1 MESIIQQIKDSR
13 NITESSLNLYKR
25 NIKRLI
31 NESGSDNPDIFTS
44 DATLA
49 KLMVASNNTLAS
61 YIASCLVVL
70 GLDKTK
76 NRDRLE
82 ELNARLKEVNKNIKN
97 GSHRKNKEVA
107 DLEDVIKLADKLRV
121 HFFKTK
127 LTYSEASDALLMSL
141 YTLLPPSRSETFA
154 NLEIYTGKNKPEDNT
169 KNYLWI
175 KNKSSVFLVLNSFKT
190 VKTHG
195 AVIEQIT
202 DKVLVKM
209 LVKFVDDFK
218 TKYLFESKK
227 KGESIKASDVSRNLV
242 RLTKDIG
249 ALSSSSMRHLY
260 LSKKYSKVMN
270 DLDKDASFML
280 HNTSTSIS
288 NYIAD

>member
-1 MESIIQQIKDSR
+1 MESIIQQIKDTR

-25 NIKRLI
+25 NIKRLVA
-31 NESGSDNPDIFTS
+31 ESGSNDPNIFTN
-44 DATLA
+44 DATLS

-97 GSHRKNKEVA
+97 GSHRKNKEIA

-195 AVIEQIT
+195 AVLEQIT

-218 TKYLFESKK
+218 TKYLFENK
-227 KGESIKASDVSRNLV
+227 KGQSIKSADVSRNLV

-270 DLDKDASFML
+270 DLDKDTNFMT
-280 HNTSTSIS
+280 NSIPTAIS

>member
-1 MESIIQQIKDSR
+1 MEQIIQQIKDSR

-31 NESGSDNPDIFTS
+31 AESGSDNPDIFTS

-70 GLDKTK
+70 GLQKAK

-82 ELNARLKEVNKNIKN
+82 ELNNRLKEVNKAIKN
-97 GSHRKNKEVA
+97 GSHRKDKETG

-127 LTYSEASDALLMSL
+127 LTYFEASNALLMSL

-175 KNKSSVFLVLNSFKT
+175 KNKSSIYFVLNHFKT

-195 AVIEQIT
+195 AVLEQIT

-218 TKYLFESKK
+218 TKYLFENKK
-227 KGESIKASDVSRNLV
+227 QESIKASDVSRNLV

-249 ALSSSSMRHLY
+249 ALSSSSLRHLY

>member
-1 MESIIQQIKDSR
+1 METIIQKIKDSR
-13 NITESSLNLYKR
+13 KITESSLNLYKR

-31 NESGSDNPDIFTS
+31 SEANSEDPDIFTS
-44 DATLA
+44 DATLK

-61 YIASCLVVL
+61 YIATCLVVL

-82 ELNARLKEVNKNIKN
+82 QLNASLKEINKAIKN
-97 GSHRKNKEVA
+97 GSHRKDKETA
-107 DLEDVIKLADKLRV
+107 DLEDVIKLANKLRI

-127 LTYSEASDALLMSL
+127 LTYSEASDAVLMSL
-141 YTLLPPSRSETFA
+141 YTLLPPSRSETFS

-175 KNKSSVFLVLNSFKT
+175 KNKSSIYLVLNSFKT

-195 AVIEQIT
+195 AVLENIE

-209 LVKFVDDFK
+209 LIKFVDDFK
-218 TKYLFESKK
+218 TKYLFENK

-249 ALSSSSMRHLY
+249 SLSSSSMRHLY

-270 DLDKDASFML
+270 DLDKDTNFMS
-280 HNTSTSIS
+280 NSIPTAIS
-288 NYIAD
+288 NYIKS

>member
-1 MESIIQQIKDSR
+1 MESIIQKIKDSR

-31 NESGSDNPDIFTS
+31 KEANSEDPDIFTS

-61 YIASCLVVL
+61 YVASCLVVL

-82 ELNARLKEVNKNIKN
+82 ELNTRLKQVNKNIKE
-97 GSHRKNKEVA
+97 GSHRKDKETA
-107 DLEDVIKLADKLRV
+107 DLEDVIKLADKLRI

-127 LTYSEASDALLMSL
+127 LTYSESSDAVLMSL

-169 KNYLWI
+169 KNYLWV
-175 KNKSSVFLVLNSFKT
+175 KNKSSIYFVLNHFKT

-195 AVIEQIT
+195 AVVEQIT

-227 KGESIKASDVSRNLV
+227 CESIKASDVSRNLV

-249 ALSSSSMRHLY
+249 ALSSSSLRHLY

>member
-1 MESIIQQIKDSR
+1 MESIIQQIKETR
-13 NITESSLNLYKR
+13 KITQSTLNLYQR
-25 NIKRLI
+25 NIRRLMKEA
-31 NESGSDNPDIFTS
+31 NSEDVDIFTS
-44 DATLA
+44 DETISRL
-49 KLMVASNNTLAS
+49 LCQSNNTLANYLATS
-61 YIASCLVVL
+61 LVVL

-76 NRDRLE
+76 NKNRIE
-82 ELNARLKEVNKNIKN
+82 ELNARLKQVNKNIKE
-97 GSHRKNKEVA
+97 GSHRKDKETA
-107 DLEDVIKLADKLRV
+107 DLEDVIKLADKLRI

-127 LTYSEASDALLMSL
+127 LTYNEASDAVLMSL

-154 NLEIYTGKNKPEDNT
+154 NLEIYIGKNKPEDNT

-175 KNKSSVFLVLNSFKT
+175 KNKSSIYFILNNFKT

-195 AVIEQIT
+195 SVFEQIT

-209 LVKFVDDFK
+209 LIKFIDDFK
-218 TKYLFESKK
+218 TKYLFENK

-249 ALSSSSMRHLY
+249 SLSSSSMRHLY

-270 DLDKDASFML
+270 DLDKDTNFMS
-280 HNTSTSIS
+280 NSIPTAIS
-288 NYIAD
+288 NYIKS

>member
-13 NITESSLNLYKR
+13 KITQSTLNLYQR
-25 NIKRLI
+25 NIRRLMKEANSEDI
-31 NESGSDNPDIFTS
+31 DIFTN
-44 DATLA
+44 DETLS
-49 KLMVASNNTLAS
+49 KLMCQSNNTLAN
-61 YIASCLVVL
+61 YISTCLVVL

-82 ELNARLKEVNKNIKN
+82 ELNNRLKDVNKNIKE
-97 GSHRKNKEVA
+97 GSHRKDKEVA
-107 DLEDVIKLADKLRV
+107 DLEDVINLSNKLRV

-127 LTYSEASDALLMSL
+127 LTYSEASDALLLSL
-141 YTLLPPSRSETFA
+141 YTLLPPSRSETFS

-195 AVIEQIT
+195 AVLEQIT

-218 TKYLFESKK
+218 TKYLFENKK
-227 KGESIKASDVSRNLV
+227 QESIKASDVSRNLV

>member
-31 NESGSDNPDIFTS
+31 AESGSDNPDIFTS

-127 LTYSEASDALLMSL
+127 LTYSEASNALLMSL

-175 KNKSSVFLVLNSFKT
+175 KNKSTIYFVLNHFKT

-195 AVIEQIT
+195 AVLEQIS

-218 TKYLFESKK
+218 TKYLFENKK
-227 KGESIKASDVSRNLV
+227 QESIKASDVSRNLV

-260 LSKKYSKVMN
+260 LSKKYSKLMN
-270 DLDKDASFML
+270 DLDKDTNFMT
-280 HNTSTSIS
+280 NSIPTAIS

>member
-1 MESIIQQIKDSR
+1 METIIQQIKDSR

-31 NESGSDNPDIFTS
+31 AESGSDNPDIFTS

-97 GSHRKNKEVA
+97 GSHRKDKETA

-127 LTYSEASDALLMSL
+127 LTYSEASDAILMSL

-154 NLEIYTGKNKPEDNT
+154 NLEIYIGKNKPEDNN
-169 KNYLWI
+169 KNYLWV
-175 KNKSSVFLVLNSFKT
+175 KNKSSVFLVLNHFKT
-190 VKTHG
+190 VRTHG
-195 AVIEQIT
+195 AVLEQIT

-218 TKYLFESKK
+218 RKFLFESK
-227 KGESIKASDVSRNLV
+227 KGESIKSSDVSRNLV

-249 ALSSSSMRHLY
+249 ALSSSSLRHLY

>member
-1 MESIIQQIKDSR
+1 MDSIIQQIKDSR

-31 NESGSDNPDIFTS
+31 SEANSDDPDIFTS
-44 DATLA
+44 DATLS

-70 GLDKTK
+70 GINKAK

-82 ELNARLKEVNKNIKN
+82 ELNNRLKEVNKNIKN
-97 GSHRKNKEVA
+97 GSHRKDKETA
-107 DLEDVIKLADKLRV
+107 DLEDVIKMADKLRI

-141 YTLLPPSRSETFA
+141 YTLIPPSRSETFA

-195 AVIEQIT
+195 AVVEQIT

-218 TKYLFESKK
+218 TKYLFENKK
-227 KGESIKASDVSRNLV
+227 QESIKSADVSRNLV

-249 ALSSSSMRHLY
+249 ALSSSSLRHLY

-270 DLDKDASFML
+270 DLEKDASFML
-280 HNTSTSIS
+280 HNTNTSIS

>member
-1 MESIIQQIKDSR
+1 MESIIQNIKDSR

-31 NESGSDNPDIFTS
+31 SEAGSSDPAIFTS
-44 DATLA
+44 DTTLA

-97 GSHRKNKEVA
+97 GSHRKDKETA

-127 LTYSEASDALLMSL
+127 LTYPEASDAVLMSL

-154 NLEIYTGKNKPEDNT
+154 NLEIYTGKNKHEDNT
-169 KNYLWI
+169 KNYLWV

-195 AVIEQIT
+195 AVVEQIT

-218 TKYLFESKK
+218 RKYLFENKN
-227 KGESIKASDVSRNLV
+227 EQSIKASDVSRSLV

>member
-1 MESIIQQIKDSR
+1 MDSIIQKIKDSR
-13 NITESSLNLYKR
+13 NITESSLKLYER

-31 NESGSDNPDIFTS
+31 HEANSEDPDIFTS

-70 GLDKTK
+70 GLNKTK
-76 NRDRLE
+76 NFDRLE
-82 ELNARLKEVNKNIKN
+82 ELNTRLKEVNKAIKN
-97 GSHRKNKEVA
+97 GSHRKDKETA

-127 LTYSEASDALLMSL
+127 LTYPEASDAVLMSL

-154 NLEIYTGKNKPEDNT
+154 NLEIYIGKNKPEDNT
-169 KNYLWI
+169 KNYLWV
-175 KNKSSVFLVLNSFKT
+175 KNKSSIYFVLNHFKT

-195 AVIEQIT
+195 SVVEIIN

-209 LVKFVDDFK
+209 LIKFIDDFK
-218 TKYLFESKK
+218 PKYLFENKK
-227 KGESIKASDVSRNLV
+227 SESIKASDVSRKLV

-249 ALSSSSMRHLY
+249 SLSSSSLRHLY

-270 DLDKDASFML
+270 ELDKDASFML

>member
-1 MESIIQQIKDSR
+1 MESIIQQIKDTR

-31 NESGSDNPDIFTS
+31 SEAGSDDPDIFTN
-44 DATLA
+44 DATLS

-82 ELNARLKEVNKNIKN
+82 ELNNRLKEVNKNIKN
-97 GSHRKNKEVA
+97 GSHRKDKETA
-107 DLEDVIKLADKLRV
+107 NLEDVIKLADKLRV
-121 HFFKTK
+121 HFFKTT
-127 LTYSEASDALLMSL
+127 LTYSESSDALLMSL

-154 NLEIYTGKNKPEDNT
+154 NLHIYTGKNKPEDNT

-175 KNKSSVFLVLNSFKT
+175 KNKSSIYFVLNSFKT

-195 AVIEQIT
+195 AVLEQIT

-209 LVKFVDDFK
+209 IVKFVDDFK
-218 TKYLFESKK
+218 TKYLFENKK

>member
-1 MESIIQQIKDSR
+1 METIIQKIKDSR
-13 NITESSLNLYKR
+13 KITESSLNLYKR

-31 NESGSDNPDIFTS
+31 SESNSDNPDIFTS
-44 DATLA
+44 DDTLD
-49 KLMVASNNTLAS
+49 KLMVSSNNTLAS

-82 ELNARLKEVNKNIKN
+82 QLNSRLKEINKAIKN
-97 GSHRKNKEVA
+97 GSHRKDKETA

-175 KNKSSVFLVLNSFKT
+175 KNKSSVFLVLNHFKT

-195 AVIEQIT
+195 PVLEQIT

-209 LVKFVDDFK
+209 IVKFVDDFQK
-218 TKYLFESKK
+218 KYLFESK

-270 DLDKDASFML
+270 SLEKDASFML

-288 NYIAD
+288 KYIAD

>member
-31 NESGSDNPDIFTS
+31 KEANSEDPDIFTS

-61 YIASCLVVL
+61 YVASCLVVL

-82 ELNARLKEVNKNIKN
+82 ELNARLKEVNKAIKN
-97 GSHRKNKEVA
+97 GSHRKDKETA

-121 HFFKTK
+121 HFFKTT
-127 LTYSEASDALLMSL
+127 LTYSEASDAVLMSL

-154 NLEIYTGKNKPEDNT
+154 NLEIYIGKNKPEDNT

-195 AVIEQIT
+195 AVLEQIT

-218 TKYLFESKK
+218 TKYLFENK
-227 KGESIKASDVSRNLV
+227 KGQSIKSSDVSRNLV

-249 ALSSSSMRHLY
+249 ALSSSSLRHLY

>member
-1 MESIIQQIKDSR
+1 MEMIIQQIKDSR

-31 NESGSDNPDIFTS
+31 AESGSDNPDVFTS

-49 KLMVASNNTLAS
+49 KLMVASNNTMAS
-61 YIASCLVVL
+61 YVASCLVVL
-70 GLDKTK
+70 GLQKVK

-82 ELNARLKEVNKNIKN
+82 ELNARLKEINKAIKN
-97 GSHRKNKEVA
+97 GSHRKDKETA

-154 NLEIYTGKNKPEDNT
+154 NLEIYSGKNKPEDNT

-195 AVIEQIT
+195 PVLEQIT

-242 RLTKDIG
+242 RVTKDIG

-270 DLDKDASFML
+270 DLDKDTSFMS
-280 HNTSTSIS
+280 NSIPTAIS
-288 NYIAD
+288 NYIKS

>member
-1 MESIIQQIKDSR
+1 MEKIIQQIKDSR

-31 NESGSDNPDIFTS
+31 AESGSDNPDIFTS

-61 YIASCLVVL
+61 YLASCLVVL

-82 ELNARLKEVNKNIKN
+82 ELNARLKQVNKNIKE

-107 DLEDVIKLADKLRV
+107 DLEDVVKLADKLRV

-127 LTYSEASDALLMSL
+127 LTYSESCDALLMSL

-154 NLEIYTGKNKPEDNT
+154 NLEIYTGKNKPDDNT
-169 KNYLWI
+169 KNYLWV
-175 KNKSSVFLVLNSFKT
+175 KNKSTIYFVLNHFKT

-195 AVIEQIT
+195 AVLEQIT

-218 TKYLFESKK
+218 TKYLFENKK
-227 KGESIKASDVSRNLV
+227 QESIKASDVSRNLV

-260 LSKKYSKVMN
+260 LSKKYSKVMS

-280 HNTSTSIS
+280 HTPSTSIS

>member
-1 MESIIQQIKDSR
+1 MESIIQKIKDSR

-31 NESGSDNPDIFTS
+31 SEAGSEDPDIFTS

-70 GLDKTK
+70 GLNKTK
-76 NRDRLE
+76 NFDRLE
-82 ELNARLKEVNKNIKN
+82 ELNARLKQVNKNIKE

-107 DLEDVIKLADKLRV
+107 DLEDVIKLADKLRI

-127 LTYSEASDALLMSL
+127 LTYSEASDAVLMSL
-141 YTLLPPSRSETFA
+141 YTLIPPSRSETFA

-169 KNYLWI
+169 KNYLWV
-175 KNKSSVFLVLNSFKT
+175 KNKSSIYFVLNNFKT

-195 AVIEQIT
+195 AVVEQIT

-209 LVKFVDDFK
+209 LIKFIDDFK
-218 TKYLFESKK
+218 TKYLFENKK
-227 KGESIKASDVSRNLV
+227 SESIKASDVSRNLV

-249 ALSSSSMRHLY
+249 ALSSSSLRHLY